1 MGTTVGAM
9 DAFVVDD
16 LSAVGNPE
24 LFSGAVTVLAVLALL
39 ALLAAPVPSTPHP
52 ASARATNDDTTVL
65 RN

>member
-39 ALLAAPVPSTPHP
+39 AAPVPSTPHP